1 MNIDPPPPPEVRM
14 ATQSPCSSVST
25 KSNTLATKSPPERST
40 PYTVSDGT
48 SIDHAASSVTTA
60 RDSKRSSDLSAS
72 VANAKPPKSR
82 KTALSNNLKA
92 AVDLTDDDDVI
103 GMDEVVIEG
112 DDIDGTDWVLCQPT
126 GTTSPWWTIMKKF
139 HPLKHPGM
147 KDKAAC
153 MLCFEAGNKSKGTI
167 SISGKSTTG
176 LMRHM
181 QNHHQK
187 EYENIKSEAA
197 KKKIN
202 TGIPT
207 ITSWASL
214 SMKRIDL

>member
-1 MNIDPPPPPEVRM
+1 
-14 ATQSPCSSVST
+14 
-25 KSNTLATKSPPERST
+25 
-40 PYTVSDGT
+40 
-48 SIDHAASSVTTA
+48 
-60 RDSKRSSDLSAS
+60 
-72 VANAKPPKSR
+72 
-82 KTALSNNLKA
+82 
-92 AVDLTDDDDVI
+92 
-103 GMDEVVIEG
+103 VVIEG

-139 HPLKHPGM
+139 HPLKYPGM

-153 MLCFEAGNKSKGTI
+153 MLCFEAGIKSKGTI

-187 EYENIKSEAA
+187 EYENIKSDAA

-207 ITSWASL
+207 KSITEMFPVQPQRSNTSSPMISRSYSRLPSL
-214 SMKRIDL
+214 SPSKIAQRHKHTRVNLKMMIAGGSMMV